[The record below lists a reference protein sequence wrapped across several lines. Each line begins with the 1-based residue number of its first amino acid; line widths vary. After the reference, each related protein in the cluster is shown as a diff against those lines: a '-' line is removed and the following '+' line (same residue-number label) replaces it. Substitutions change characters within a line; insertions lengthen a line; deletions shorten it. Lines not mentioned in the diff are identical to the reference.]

1 MWRTREHV
9 GSVCILRVAH
19 AMPFYIQKHP
29 STMLLEVSSCPL
41 PGSTVRV
48 TDDDLVLR

>member
-9 GSVCILRVAH
+9 GGVCILRVAY

-29 STMLLEVSSCPL
+29 STLSLKVSSRPL
-41 PGSTVRV
+41 PGGTVRV